1 VPKKRIKLRRPKDEI
16 TQSANRRLVSLDI
29 APPKSPEELRERVCT
44 FVELAHDSKELALF
58 HVKNLLPFDSGAER
72 ILAYLRMFVTKEIEG
87 EELEVV
93 SGISEYARRV
103 REWRVEFGWPIKH
116 IGSRYILERDEPDG
130 VKAEL
135 WRTLNTI
142 RRSDAS
148 ARDKMLALFR
158 ALPIGQPV
166 STAQLRY
173 VTDNKDMRR
182 VRELRTEHGWRI
194 MTRNTGMPNLKPD
207 QYVLVDPEPM
217 EPHDRHIDTEIV
229 VEVLQRDKN
238 QCRKCGWHPD
248 QRVTGDPRQYIELH
262 HINWHSEGGA
272 NEPDNLATLCN
283 VHHRKVHTLKLD
295 ADAFKQWLSKPV
307 E

>member
-1 VPKKRIKLRRPKDEI
+1 VPKKRIKLRRAKVEI
-16 TQSANRRLVSLDI
+16 VQSANRRLVSLDVD
-29 APPKSPEELRERVCT
+29 PPTSPQELRERVCT
-44 FVELAHDSKELALF
+44 FVDLSRDAKELALF
-58 HVKNLLPFDSGAER
+58 HVKAMLPFDSGAER
-72 ILAYLRMFVTKEIEG
+72 ILGYLRMFVGQEIEG

-103 REWRVEFGWPIKH
+103 REWRVQFGWPIKH

-130 VKAEL
+130 AKAEL
-135 WRTLNTI
+135 WRTINAI

-148 ARDKMLALFR
+148 ARDRMLALFR
-158 ALPIGQPV
+158 ALPVGQPI

-182 VRELRTEHGWRI
+182 VRELRTQFGWRI
-194 MTRNTGMPNLKPD
+194 MTQKTGMPQLKPD

-217 EPHDRHIDTEIV
+217 EPHDRQIDTETV
-229 VEVLQRDKN
+229 VKVLQRDKN
-238 QCRKCGWHPD
+238 RCRKCGWHPD
-248 QRVTGDPRQYIELH
+248 QRVSGDPRQYIELH

-272 NEPDNLATLCN
+272 NESDNLATLCN

-295 ADAFKQWLSKPV
+295 ADAFMQWLSKP